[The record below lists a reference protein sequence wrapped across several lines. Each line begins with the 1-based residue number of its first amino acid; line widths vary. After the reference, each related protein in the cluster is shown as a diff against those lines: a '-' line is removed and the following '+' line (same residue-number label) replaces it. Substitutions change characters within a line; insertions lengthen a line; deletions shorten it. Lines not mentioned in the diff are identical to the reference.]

1 VKISSYGSFITL
13 MIVCGGAAAQNPVD
27 ALLQRGEELYT
38 ADVGCW
44 VCHAQSGEGLLG
56 PSLLNGP
63 TPADIYDQ
71 LQTNPMMGVIVQE
84 VNPTDEDLV
93 ALSMY
98 IRQLAGLPLTATLP
112 DEYRQALAAMKA
124 SRPAEVEF
132 PKTERDLA
140 VEAIESFGSV
150 LTDWERKAN
159 PGSIARSYE
168 TRVVATFDPGEPKF
182 EPQRNATYFYE
193 NLGVTPTYP
202 LAEPGLKTPAGTQI
216 VVGDAATKEI
226 IASYELDPGLRAAV
240 HSTVVSPDGKYVY
253 IVGAGENASAGA
265 SNPFAPQATL
275 IKADAVTLQ
284 PVKQITTGGRLHHGQ
299 VFQDRYLLLD
309 TFSRDPDGLDV
320 MLFDPETDTVLGGV
334 RDEEL
339 GGRTYTSFTDNEYIY
354 VLMQPAGY
362 GPPGGTGFV
371 GARNVFT
378 GRLTTMRPF
387 WIAKID
393 PENWEVV
400 REYPYPGYR
409 GAWISIDSAG
419 EYMYVTNSGSSQI
432 SKINIETGVIEWTNG
447 TGISPY
453 GNGLNAD
460 ESEVWTANKG
470 EHVGKVGRTITAFD
484 TATGQPLE
492 TLFSGYAVDHVLL
505 APNGKEMWATSN
517 GEGSIYVFDA
527 QTRRQ
532 IKVIQMPQRGDAHG
546 LVWVHYD
553 GTGESRVVRD
563 QGGFHGGVNP
573 AANRVLDY

>member
-1 VKISSYGSFITL
+1 MKVKSCGVLVLLVI
-13 MIVCGGAAAQNPVD
+13 GGAAVAQETIDTLV
-27 ALLQRGEELYT
+27 QRGEELYT

-63 TPADIYDQ
+63 TPADIYNQ

-84 VNPTDEDLV
+84 VNPSDEDLI

-98 IRQLAGLPLTATLP
+98 IRQLAGLPLTDTIPA
-112 DEYRQALAAMKA
+112 EYRQALAAMKA
-124 SRPAEVEF
+124 SRPAEFEF

-150 LTDWERKAN
+150 LTDWERKAD
-159 PGSIARSYE
+159 PGSIARSYAS
-168 TRVVATFDPGEPKF
+168 RVVATFDAGEPKF
-182 EPQRNATYFYE
+182 EPQRNTTYFYE
-193 NLGVTPTYP
+193 NLGTTPTHP
-202 LAEPGLKTPAGTQI
+202 LLKPGLKAPASSQI

-226 IASYELDPGLRAAV
+226 IASYELSPSLRAAV
-240 HSTVVSPDGKYVY
+240 HTTVLSPDGKYVY
-253 IVGAGENASAGA
+253 IVGAGENASAET
-265 SNPFAPQATL
+265 SNPFASQATL
-275 IKADAVTLQ
+275 IKVDAVTLQ

-320 MLFDPETDTVLGGV
+320 LLFDPETDTVLGGV

-339 GGRTYTSFTDNEYIY
+339 GGRTYTSFTDGEFIY
-354 VLMQPAGY
+354 VLMQPDGY

-371 GARNVFT
+371 GARNVIT

-387 WIAKID
+387 WIAKLD
-393 PENWEVV
+393 PETWEVV
-400 REYPYPGYR
+400 KEYPYPGYR
-409 GAWISIDSAG
+409 GTWITFDSAK
-419 EYMYVTNSGSSQI
+419 EYMYITTSGSSQI
-432 SKINIETGVIEWTNG
+432 SKINVETGVVEWTNG

-460 ESEVWTANKG
+460 ESEVWSANKG
-470 EHVGKVGRTITAFD
+470 EHVGKVGRTITVFE
-484 TATGQPLE
+484 TATGQALE

-517 GEGSIYVFDA
+517 GEGSIYVFDV
-527 QTRRQ
+527 QTREQ
-532 IKVIQMPQRGDAHG
+532 VKVIEMPQYGDAHG

-553 GTGESRVVRD
+553 DAGESRVVRD
-563 QGGFHGGVNP
+563 QGGFHGGINP
-573 AANRVLDY
+573 ALGSVLEY